1 MNLKGDSS
9 KHAKIVQETNNS
21 GFNSATR
28 TFLKSTSIN
37 YRVFQLSEAGFA
49 FLELVQII
57 LTRLNIVGVEL
68 QALDEVVVLHLA
80 LVLLHL
86 LLGGLS
92 LSLSLSLVSNLLAVS
107 VSAHNASDGLVG
119 DFTSGAEGHS
129 LENGSHQT
137 AHEASSLLG
146 LRRGLRGSLTRRGGR
161 GGVSRGVV

>member
-1 MNLKGDSS
+1 MNLIGDSS

-92 LSLSLSLVSNLLAVS
+92 LSLSLVSNLLAVS